1 MFLAR
6 RWCGDTWKHGTRPPR
21 YSALH
26 LGPAIK
32 LGWAKKENSMRI
44 VTVAALV
51 MTASGAIAGEI
62 EDAQRLALQGRDSY
76 WNCLA
81 REYARDTI
89 RTMSEQDFTRD
100 IASVCGSERQN
111 FRVTL
116 VDYLSMQFP
125 DTEAG
130 AHMTTANKAIELA
143 QKDIVTAF
151 LRHKAPN

>member
-1 MFLAR
+1 
-6 RWCGDTWKHGTRPPR
+6 
-21 YSALH
+21 
-26 LGPAIK
+26 
-32 LGWAKKENSMRI
+32 MRI

-51 MTASGAIAGEI
+51 ITASSAMADEL
-62 EDAQRLALQGRDSY
+62 EDAHRLALQGRDSY

-81 REYARDTI
+81 REYSRDAI
-89 RTMSEQDFTRD
+89 RAMSEQDFTRD
-100 IASVCGSERQN
+100 IASVCPSERQN

-125 DTEAG
+125 DTAAG
-130 AHMTTANKAIELA
+130 AHMTTANQAIELA